1 MTRPLGRLVKRP
13 YSRYMWSKEPTMDS
27 TTSSTLPASS
37 STPSRVISTE
47 ECYINR
53 LPVELLAAILEEHSV
68 QEEWAPL
75 IASQVCRRWR
85 ETTQLWPRV
94 WSYITVRSINERLI
108 TFTNRVKTFLER
120 SRDSP
125 LHIEY
130 FSWVAKPSTVIFQL
144 PTIIRIQNLILEGPL
159 PDAVWMENG
168 MPNLRSLELRQCDW
182 RRTMFQLGAE
192 KFPLLDEFV
201 ARGMWSI
208 PSMVMGSPALL
219 RTLSFSYIRHM
230 EWVNI
235 LSECRETLVEVLL
248 HRCGLP
254 PPTQI
259 HLPKLRFLALSNMLD
274 FRSDIVAPG
283 LTTFHERHDRLDS
296 LKLPFNFSSITEY
309 ACQGGFPSV
318 DDEPFSEGRVLANL
332 ERLALWG
339 TWRGIRGVMWKLVS
353 YPKAVPKLS
362 AIELAAEDGDD
373 LDDVQWAELEN
384 LFANTP
390 LSSTLKRRTDSR
402 ASYVPL
408 RFSLVRGSPWRRG
421 SYSDASARPVGVS

>member
-1 MTRPLGRLVKRP
+1 
-13 YSRYMWSKEPTMDS
+13 MDS
-27 TTSSTLPASS
+27 TTPSTLPASS
-37 STPSRVISTE
+37 STPSGIVSMG

-68 QEEWAPL
+68 QEQWAPF
-75 IASQVCRRWR
+75 IDSQVCRRWC
-85 ETTQLWPRV
+85 ETIKLWPRV
-94 WSYITVRSINERLI
+94 WSYITVRSINERQISLI
-108 TFTNRVKTFLER
+108 NRVKTFLER
-120 SRDSP
+120 SCDSP
-125 LHIEY
+125 LHIDLEY
-130 FSWVAKPSTVIFQL
+130 SSWVADSGPSAVIFQL
-144 PTIIRIQNLILEGPL
+144 PTSTRIQNLILKGPL
-159 PDAVWMENG
+159 PDAIWMVDG

-208 PSMVMGSPALL
+208 PSMVMGSPVLL

-230 EWVNI
+230 EWANI

-248 HRCGLP
+248 DRCGLP

-259 HLPKLRFLALSNMLD
+259 HLPRLRFLALSNMLD
-274 FRSDIVAPG
+274 FRNDIVAPG
-283 LTTFHERHDRLDS
+283 LTTFHERPDRLDS

-309 ACQGGFPSV
+309 ACQGGFSSV

-353 YPKAVPKLS
+353 YPQAAPKLS

-373 LDDVQWAELEN
+373 LDNVQWAELEN

-408 RFSLVRGSPWRRG
+408 RFSLVRGPL
-421 SYSDASARPVGVS
+421 